1 MRATHRDACAAR
13 YGPACPAPELRYH
26 ARNSFRRFR
35 PTMGFSIDSGVPVPS
50 PDHTAEA
57 LEVARKD
64 HRWQRRILFGG
75 GVVISVILAI
85 VACLVMFSMARDY
98 VAERYAEF
106 VVRAVLLQIEFKVR
120 EHALQVED
128 RHEEATWKE
137 REPASQ
143 ATVDAFRQQ
152 QGRAVLQA
160 NADFSPILA
169 LGDLQAPP
177 QAGFARYLA
186 LAQDFS
192 YRVGAYSTTQGQL
205 LGAYFYSPDGG
216 FVTITP
222 VPERPMAR
230 RPDGTIDTRALMR
243 SVLNES
249 DMASVMGAAGHA
261 GIVWLPP
268 VENRLTGREVVRA
281 IQVCYADGKPFLFV
295 VSEIPVYALQQKLSA
310 KEPGERAWI
319 TDDDGRRITSAG
331 DPRAAHYDA
340 AVSTAN
346 RSWPAL
352 KEGRPDLRYQG
363 WRIVFRSALPAAGW
377 MVYQTMTWQTVLV
390 GIGKPFALVLAALAV
405 AMATVWFVMLFLNRR
420 ILRPG
425 QDRVKR
431 ILDSENLN
439 RAMVSTAP
447 TGLMLLALERGDVLL
462 ENDAARSTAARVA
475 GGTPL
480 LRERLHALF
489 RQTAQVRSAPA
500 EGELTVD
507 MNDGERSD
515 FLVNA
520 VRAIYLGRDAILCNF
535 VDITARKR
543 LERNLAEASRA
554 AESANRAKSTFLAT
568 MSHEIRTPLN
578 AILGSL
584 ELLGRTPLTDAQRKR
599 VHTALTSGTSLLD
612 IINDIL
618 DVSKIEAGQ
627 MTIEQVPF
635 DLASLAHDVASMFE
649 PIAKARHLEFSG
661 MVDPALARR
670 YVGDPT
676 RIRQI
681 MINLVGNAIKF
692 TESGEV
698 VLEVYLE
705 EVDDL
710 TRIAIGVI
718 DSGIGMSP
726 DQQQNLFR
734 AFTQADST
742 ITRRFGGTGLGLA
755 LCKQLVDLMHG
766 TIECTSEPGIGSTFV
781 VRLTLEVGVDDT
793 DANVGAPVSAD
804 DAADRIDDLKLLVVD
819 DHPVN
824 RELLQEQLAV
834 LGYAS
839 DIAEGGMAAIRMMT
853 DTRYD
858 MLITDLNMPEMNGYS
873 LASIARDRYAA
884 MPIIALT
891 AHATEEERAMC
902 RDSGVDEVL
911 VKPVPL
917 GTIDTVIR
925 RLARRA
931 GAARAAG
938 KAGQDPARGPLSDSM
953 RVQLLQTLDVSI
965 GDIRAALARR
975 DDERVAAELHAIK
988 GAFAVIHEPE
998 VVQVCQ
1004 RLEQL
1009 AKQRNLLTVEE
1020 ELGTLRPLAVQAL
1033 ARRHARAH

>member
-1 MRATHRDACAAR
+1 M
-13 YGPACPAPELRYH
+13 PAPSSVH
-26 ARNSFRRFR
+26 A
-35 PTMGFSIDSGVPVPS
+35 P
-50 PDHTAEA
+50 EA

-64 HRWQRRILFGG
+64 YRWQRRILFGG
-75 GVVISVILAI
+75 GGVISAILAI

-120 EHALQVED
+120 EHALQVEE
-128 RHEEATWKE
+128 RHEEATWKV
-137 REPASQ
+137 REPAPQS
-143 ATVDAFRQQ
+143 TLDAFRQQ
-152 QGRAVLQA
+152 QGRVVMQA
-160 NADFSPILA
+160 NPSFSPILA

-177 QAGFARYLA
+177 TAGFARYLA

-216 FVTITP
+216 FLTITP
-222 VPERPMAR
+222 VPEQPMAR

-243 SVLNES
+243 AVLNES
-249 DMASVMGAAGHA
+249 DMASMMGAEGHA
-261 GIVWLPP
+261 GIAWLSP
-268 VENRLTGREVVRA
+268 VENRLTGRNVVRA
-281 IQVCYADGKPFLFV
+281 IQVCYSDGKPFLFV

-310 KEPGERAWI
+310 KLPGERAWI
-319 TDDDGRRITSAG
+319 DDAGGRQIAAAG
-331 DPRAAHYDA
+331 DEGNAHGDA
-340 AVSTAN
+340 AVSAAN

-363 WRIVFRSALPAAGW
+363 LRIVFRSALPASGW
-377 MVYQTMTWQTVLV
+377 MLYQTITWQTVLV
-390 GIGKPFALVLAALAV
+390 GIGKQFAVVLTALAV

-439 RAMVSTAP
+439 RAMVATAP
-447 TGLMLLALERGDVLL
+447 TGLVLLELDQGAVLL
-462 ENDAARSTAARVA
+462 ENDVARAFAARVS
-475 GGTPL
+475 GGTPP

-489 RQTAQVRSAPA
+489 RQTAHARPA
-500 EGELTVD
+500 QTERELTVET
-507 MNDGERSD
+507 NDGERSD
-515 FLVNA
+515 LLVNA

-554 AESANRAKSTFLAT
+554 AESASRAKSAFLAT

-584 ELLGRTPLTDAQRKR
+584 ELLDRTPLSDAQRKR
-599 VHTALTSGTSLLD
+599 VQTALTSGTSLLG
-612 IINDIL
+612 IVNDIL

-627 MTIEQVPF
+627 MTIEHVSF
-635 DLASLAHDVASMFE
+635 DLASLARDVAAMFE
-649 PIAKARHLEFSG
+649 PVAKSRHLDFCC
-661 MVDPALARR
+661 MVDPALAPR
-670 YVGDPT
+670 YIGDPT

-705 EVDDL
+705 DADDRN
-710 TRIAIGVI
+710 RIAIGVI

-726 DQQQNLFR
+726 EQQQNLFH
-734 AFTQADST
+734 AFTQADTS
-742 ITRRFGGTGLGLA
+742 IARRFGGTGLGLA
-755 LCKQLVDLMHG
+755 LCKQLTDLMHG
-766 TIECTSEPGIGSTFV
+766 DIESISEPGVGSTFI
-781 VRLTLEVGVDDT
+781 VRLTLDVGHDEADT
-793 DANVGAPVSAD
+793 DAVASESAS
-804 DAADRIDDLKLLVVD
+804 DAAGRIDDLKLLVVD

-824 RELLQEQLAV
+824 RELLHEQLAV

-858 MLITDLNMPEMNGYS
+858 MLITDLNMPGMNGYA
-873 LASIARDRYAA
+873 LASVARDRHAA

-891 AHATEEERAMC
+891 AHATEAERAMC
-902 RDSGVDEVL
+902 RDAGVDEVL

-917 GTIDTVIR
+917 GTIDAAIR

-931 GAARAAG
+931 GAARTAG
-938 KAGQDPARGPLSDSM
+938 DAGADPARGPLAESM

-965 GDIRAALARR
+965 GAIRDALARH
-975 DDERVAAELHAIK
+975 DDERVGAELHAIK

-1004 RLEQL
+1004 RLEQF
-1009 AKQRNLLTVEE
+1009 AKQRNLLAVEE
-1020 ELGTLRPLAVQAL
+1020 EIGTLRPLADQVL
-1033 ARRHARAH
+1033 ARRGAPAR

>member
-1 MRATHRDACAAR
+1 MGFNIDKTSSVPSSDLAPEALDAAR
-13 YGPACPAPELRYH
+13 E
-26 ARNSFRRFR
+26 
-35 PTMGFSIDSGVPVPS
+35 
-50 PDHTAEA
+50 
-57 LEVARKD
+57 D

-75 GVVISVILAI
+75 GGVISAILAI
-85 VACLVMFSMARDY
+85 VACLVMVSMARDY

-120 EHALQVED
+120 EHALQVEE
-128 RHEEATWKE
+128 RHEEATWNE
-137 REPASQ
+137 REPASPS
-143 ATVDAFRQQ
+143 TVDAFTRQ
-152 QGRAVLQA
+152 QGRVVMQA
-160 NADFSPILA
+160 NAGFSPILA
-169 LGDLQAPP
+169 LGDLHSPP

-192 YRVGAYSTTQGQL
+192 YRVGAYSTIQGQH

-222 VPERPMAR
+222 VPGQTVERR
-230 RPDGTIDTRALMR
+230 EDGTIDTRALMR

-249 DMASVMGAAGHA
+249 DKASVMGAERHA
-261 GIVWLPP
+261 GVVWLPP
-268 VENRLTGREVVRA
+268 VENLLTGRQVVRA
-281 IQVCYADGKPFLFV
+281 IQVCYADSKPFLFV
-295 VSEIPVYALQQKLSA
+295 VSEVPVYALQQKLAASA
-310 KEPGERAWI
+310 FGERAWI
-319 TDDDGRRITSAG
+319 DDAGGRQITSAG
-331 DPRAAHYDA
+331 DPDEAHGDA
-340 AVSTAN
+340 AVSAAN

-352 KEGRPDLRYQG
+352 REGRPDLRYQG
-363 WRIVFRSALPAAGW
+363 WRIVFRSALPASGW
-377 MVYQTMTWQTVLV
+377 IVYQTMTWKSVLV
-390 GIGKPFALVLAALAV
+390 GIGKPFALMVAALAV

-439 RAMVSTAP
+439 RTMVSTAP
-447 TGLMLLALERGDVLL
+447 TGLMLLDLDRGTVLL
-462 ENDAARSTAARVA
+462 ENDVAREIAARVA
-475 GGTPL
+475 DGTSP

-489 RQTAQVRSAPA
+489 RQNAQVRPA
-500 EGELTVD
+500 QTEGELTVE
-507 MNDGERSD
+507 MNDDDRSD

-520 VRAIYLGRDAILCNF
+520 VRAIYLGRDAILCNV

-584 ELLGRTPLTDAQRKR
+584 ELLDRTPLNDAQRKR
-599 VHTALTSGTSLLD
+599 VHTALASGTSLLD

-635 DLASLAHDVASMFE
+635 DLAALARDVAALFE
-649 PIAKARHLEFSG
+649 PVAKARHLEFG
-661 MVDPALARR
+661 CMVDPALARC

-676 RIRQI
+676 RLRQI

-705 EVDDL
+705 EVDDRS
-710 TRIAIGVI
+710 RIAIGVI
-718 DSGIGMSP
+718 DSGIGMTP
-726 DQQQNLFR
+726 EQQQNLFR
-734 AFTQADST
+734 PFTQADST

-755 LCKQLVDLMHG
+755 LCRQLIDLMRG
-766 TIECTSEPGIGSTFV
+766 TIECTSEPGVGSTFV
-781 VRLTLEVGVDDT
+781 VRLALEVGDDT
-793 DANVGAPVSAD
+793 AEAGVAAPEGAD
-804 DAADRIDDLKLLVVD
+804 DAVDRIDDLKLLVVD

-839 DIAEGGMAAIRMMT
+839 EIAAGSMAAIRMMT
-853 DTRYD
+853 NTRYD
-858 MLITDLNMPEMNGYS
+858 MLITDLNMPEMNGYA
-873 LASIARDRYAA
+873 LASIVRDRHAA

-891 AHATEEERAMC
+891 AHATDAERAMC
-902 RDSGVDEVL
+902 RDAGIDEVL

-917 GTIDTVIR
+917 GTIDAVIR
-925 RLARRA
+925 RLARHA
-931 GAARAAG
+931 GAARAASE
-938 KAGQDPARGPLSDSM
+938 AAQDPARGPLPESM
-953 RVQLLQTLDVSI
+953 RAQLLQTLDVSI
-965 GDIRAALARR
+965 AAIRAALARH
-975 DDERVAAELHAIK
+975 DDVRVEAELHAIK

-1009 AKQRNLLTVEE
+1009 AKQRNLLTVDE
-1020 ELGTLRPLAVQAL
+1020 ELGTLRPLADQAL
-1033 ARRHARAH
+1033 ARRAAPAH

>member
-1 MRATHRDACAAR
+1 
-13 YGPACPAPELRYH
+13 
-26 ARNSFRRFR
+26 
-35 PTMGFSIDSGVPVPS
+35 MGFSIDKGTSVPPSDHVP
-50 PDHTAEA
+50 EA
-57 LEVARKD
+57 LDVARKD

-75 GVVISVILAI
+75 GVVISAILAI
-85 VACLVMFSMARDY
+85 VACLVTFSMARDY

-106 VVRAVLLQIEFKVR
+106 VVRAVLLQLEFKAR
-120 EHALQVED
+120 EHALQVEY

-137 REPASQ
+137 REPAPQSV
-143 ATVDAFRQQ
+143 VDTFRQQ
-152 QGRAVLQA
+152 QGRVELQA
-160 NADFSPILA
+160 NASFSPILA

-177 QAGFARYLA
+177 KAGFARYLA

-192 YRVGAYSTTQGQL
+192 YRVGAYSTTQGPL

-216 FVTITP
+216 FVSITP

-268 VENRLTGREVVRA
+268 VENRLTGRHVVRA
-281 IQVCYADGKPFLFV
+281 IQVCYADGNPFLFV

-310 KEPGERAWI
+310 KQPGERAWI
-319 TDDDGRRITSAG
+319 DDADGRQIASTG
-331 DPRAAHYDA
+331 DPGEAHGDA
-340 AVSTAN
+340 AVSAAN
-346 RSWPAL
+346 RSWPAM

-363 WRIVFRSALPAAGW
+363 LRIVFRSALPASGW

-390 GIGKPFALVLAALAV
+390 GIGKQFALVLAELAV
-405 AMATVWFVMLFLNRR
+405 AMATVWYVMLFLNRR

-439 RAMVSTAP
+439 RAMVATAP
-447 TGLMLLALERGDVLL
+447 TGLMLLELDKGAVLL
-462 ENDAARSTAARVA
+462 ENDVARATAARVA
-475 GGTPL
+475 DGTPP
-480 LRERLHALF
+480 LRHRLHALF
-489 RQTAQVRSAPA
+489 RQTAQARPA
-500 EGELTVD
+500 QTEGELTVD
-507 MNDGERSD
+507 MSDGERSD

-635 DLASLAHDVASMFE
+635 DLASLAHDVAALFE
-649 PIAKARHLEFSG
+649 PVAKARHLDFSC
-661 MVDPALARR
+661 MVDPALARC

-705 EVDDL
+705 EADDRN
-710 TRIAIGVI
+710 RIAIGVI

-755 LCKQLVDLMHG
+755 LCNQLIDLMHG
-766 TIECTSEPGIGSTFV
+766 TIECTSEPGVGSTFI
-781 VRLTLEVGVDDT
+781 VRLTLEVGVDSTSASVDT
-793 DANVGAPVSAD
+793 PESAD

-858 MLITDLNMPEMNGYS
+858 MLITDLNMPEMNGYA
-873 LASIARDRYAA
+873 LASIARDRHAA

-902 RDSGVDEVL
+902 RDAGVDEVL

-917 GTIDTVIR
+917 GTIDTAIR

-938 KAGQDPARGPLSDSM
+938 EAGQDPARGPLSESM
-953 RVQLLQTLDVSI
+953 RAQLLQTLDVSI
-965 GDIRAALARR
+965 GDIRAALARH

-1020 ELGTLRPLAVQAL
+1020 ELGTLRPLAVHAL
-1033 ARRHARAH
+1033 ARRGAPAD